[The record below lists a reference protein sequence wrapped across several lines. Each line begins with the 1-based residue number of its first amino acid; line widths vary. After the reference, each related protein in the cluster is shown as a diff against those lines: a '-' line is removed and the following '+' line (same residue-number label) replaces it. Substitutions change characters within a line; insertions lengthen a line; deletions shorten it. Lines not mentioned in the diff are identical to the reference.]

1 MKGLI
6 RKDLYQCMA
15 NYKIIFLYFVVFFGV
30 SFFVDNGIFFLVLP
44 CIILGM
50 LPITL
55 FAIDEKEGWCR
66 YSATMP
72 VSRTRYMSAKYLLGL
87 ILTGVS
93 AAFCSAF
100 SLLSALIKHTYL
112 TESMISVV
120 IAVAVSLMGTAVAM
134 PFSVRFGA
142 NKGRIVLFIAVGC
155 GSACAAFFVDS
166 VWWARVSTLFSPNG
180 WIFAL
185 AAVFVGLYALSWYLS
200 VYFYKK
206 RDL

>member
-6 RKDLYQCMA
+6 RKDLYQCVA
-15 NYKIIFLYFVVFFGV
+15 NFKIIFLYFVIFFGV
-30 SFFVDNGIFFLVLP
+30 SFFMDNGTFFLVLP

-72 VSRTRYMSAKYLLGL
+72 VSRTRYMNAKYLLGL

-93 AAFCSAF
+93 AVFCTVF
-100 SLLSALIKHTYL
+100 SCISALIKHIYL
-112 TESMISVV
+112 AENMTSVV
-120 IAVAVSLMGTAVAM
+120 VAVAVSLMGTAVAM

-142 NKGRIVLFIAVGC
+142 NKGRIVLFIVMGC
-155 GSACAAFFVDS
+155 GSACAAFLIDS
-166 VWWARVSTLFSPNG
+166 VWWERVSTLFSPNG
-180 WIFAL
+180 WIIVL
-185 AAVFVGLYALSWYLS
+185 AAVFIALYALSWYLS
-200 VYFYKK
+200 THFYKK

>member
-6 RKDLYQCMA
+6 RKDLYQCVA

-44 CIILGM
+44 GIILGM

-100 SLLSALIKHTYL
+100 SLLSALIKHIYL
-112 TESMISVV
+112 AESMISVV

-155 GSACAAFFVDS
+155 GSACAASFVDS
-166 VWWARVSTLFSPNG
+166 VWWGRVPMLFSPNG

>member
-93 AAFCSAF
+93 AAFCSVF
-100 SLLSALIKHTYL
+100 SFLSALIKHTYL
-112 TESMISVV
+112 AESMISVV

-166 VWWARVSTLFSPNG
+166 VWWGRVPMLFSPNG

>member
-6 RKDLYQCMA
+6 RKDLYQCLA
-15 NYKIIFLYFVVFFGV
+15 NFKIIFLYFGVFFCV

-44 CIILGM
+44 CLILGM

-87 ILTGVS
+87 ILVAVS
-93 AAFCSAF
+93 AAFCSVF
-100 SLLSALIKHTYL
+100 SCISALIRHTNL
-112 TESMISVV
+112 AESMLSVV
-120 IAVAVSLMGTAVAM
+120 IAVAVGLMGTAVGM
-134 PFSVRFGA
+134 PFSVKFGA

-155 GSACAAFFVDS
+155 GSACAGLLIDTVLWERIA
-166 VWWARVSTLFSPNG
+166 ALFSFNG
-180 WIFAL
+180 WGIVL
-185 AAVFVGLYALSWYLS
+185 VAVFIALYALSWHLS
-200 VYFYKK
+200 VHFYKK